1 VKLDERNFSR
11 VIKFISYHWYS
22 KEGVFK
28 DGDNLVHVFKDTI
41 NTLDSHDMLEA
52 KTKREKKDDTL

>member
-1 VKLDERNFSR
+1 MKLDERNFSR

-41 NTLDSHDMLEA
+41 NTLDRHDMLEEKH
-52 KTKREKKDDTL
+52 KTGEEI